1 MKKFE
6 IIIKKTIEKRLEMYA
21 NDSNE
26 VLENAIQ
33 LLNENEE
40 ELLKNVDKNKQFY
53 EIKVTKINNEKHTE
67 TDKIIDKI
75 ISQIEKDLD
84 ENEEQTERKLKG
96 FLS

>member
-40 ELLKNVDKNKQFY
+40 ELLKNVDKNNQFY

-75 ISQIEKDLD
+75 ISQIEKDLG

-96 FLS
+96 VMS

>member
-40 ELLKNVDKNKQFY
+40 ELLKNVDKNDQFY

-84 ENEEQTERKLKG
+84 ENEGQTERKLKG
-96 FLS
+96 VMS

>member
-53 EIKVTKINNEKHTE
+53 EIKVTKINNEKHIE
-67 TDKIIDKI
+67 TDKIIEKI